1 MSHHQNTT
9 RSFAIDAL
17 WNGPTP
23 GGEELVF
30 EYLPLVRRTARK
42 CAARY
47 NCDSE
52 LAELISAGVEGLLSA
67 AHEVKEHLGEQRLGF
82 VRGRIASFMLR
93 HVRTLD
99 QLSRADRKQ
108 IDRLERCLREL
119 ESRLGREPE
128 SDEVALAFGASV
140 EEIDRI
146 RELHHEEVPIEEALI
161 SSLLDDQDHV
171 SVGGRVG
178 EVIDTEGKDPLA
190 VILSAE
196 NSLLVEQALDSLP
209 EREQDC
215 VIWSFYDGLTLRQVG
230 EKLGVTE
237 ARASQL
243 RTSGMRRMRKFLRRF
258 Q

>member
-1 MSHHQNTT
+1 MSHHHTT
-9 RSFAIDAL
+9 RLYSAQASL
-17 WNGPTP
+17 TEATP
-23 GGEELVF
+23 GGEELIY

-42 CAARY
+42 VASRY
-47 NCDSE
+47 HCDSE
-52 LAELISAGVEGLLSA
+52 LKELISAGVEGLLSA
-67 AHEVKEHLGEQRLGF
+67 SREVQGHQGEQRLGF

-99 QLSRADRKQ
+99 QLSRADRRQ
-108 IDRLERCLREL
+108 LDRLERCLRDL

-128 SDEVALAFGASV
+128 SDELALAFGTTV

-146 RELHHEEVPIEEALI
+146 RELHHEEIPIEEEGA
-161 SSLLDDQDHV
+161 SSLLEDQDHV

-178 EVIDTEGKDPLA
+178 EVIDSEGKDPLA

-215 VIWSFYDGLTLRQVG
+215 IIWSFYDGYTLKQVG
-230 EKLGVTE
+230 EMLGVTE

-243 RTSGMRRMRKFLRRF
+243 RTSGMRRMRKFLRRY